1 MYKYLLASF
10 CFLLLSCSSTTNP
23 IELIIKKREPQ
34 LKPIYKNKENHNL
47 QILYTKVVRDSLG
60 MPSFIQYDYQAD
72 NNVYFYPASTMKLPI
87 VALTLQKINELRNT
101 GINITVESKILLLSA
116 DQITTETTFKDL
128 ISKVFLVSDNS
139 ASNILINFLG
149 YNYFN
154 QQMREKGLNTIVL
167 NHKFN
172 PDPYV
177 KTDWKIYTLDR
188 DLISKDETQEIIEH
202 NNLDNL
208 LQGKFQILNGEK
220 VATPFNF
227 KTKNKASLRDL
238 DGVMKRIIYP
248 DLFQE
253 QDRINLSDQDY
264 NFLRYWMSR
273 FTFEDIGIEYQK
285 DSKYFDSYNKF
296 FIYGDSTNAI
306 DRKIRIYN
314 KVGIAYG
321 ALTDISYIR
330 DYQKKIEFFLSAT
343 IYVNQNQIV
352 NDNIYEYDDVGIPF
366 LAELARQVYKLED
379 QYKLI
384 LKLLI
389 AT

>member
-1 MYKYLLASF
+1 MLMYKYLLASF

-285 DSKYFDSYNKF
+285 DSQYFDSYNKF
-296 FIYGDSTNAI
+296 FIYGDSTNTI

-314 KVGIAYG
+314 KVGVAYG

-366 LAELARQVYKLED
+366 LAELARQVYKLEE
-379 QYKLI
+379 QY
-384 LKLLI
+384 
-389 AT
+389 

>member
-1 MYKYLLASF
+1 MRGFFNFMLMYKYLLASF

-296 FIYGDSTNAI
+296 FIYGDSTNAV

-314 KVGIAYG
+314 KVGVAYG

-366 LAELARQVYKLED
+366 LAELARQVYKLEE
-379 QYKLI
+379 QY
-384 LKLLI
+384 
-389 AT
+389 

>member
-177 KTDWKIYTLDR
+177 KNDWKIYTLDR
-188 DLISKDETQEIIEH
+188 DLISIDETQEIIEH

-208 LQGKFQILNGEK
+208 LQGRFQILNGEK

-296 FIYGDSTNAI
+296 FIYGDSTNTI

-314 KVGIAYG
+314 KVGVAYG

-366 LAELARQVYKLED
+366 LAELARQVYKLEE
-379 QYKLI
+379 QY
-384 LKLLI
+384 
-389 AT
+389 

>member
-1 MYKYLLASF
+1 MRGFFNFMLMYKYLLASF

-60 MPSFIQYDYQAD
+60 MPSFIQYDYKVDSDQ
-72 NNVYFYPASTMKLPI
+72 YFYPASTMKLPI

-285 DSKYFDSYNKF
+285 DSQYFDSYNKF
-296 FIYGDSTNAI
+296 FIYGDSTNTI

-314 KVGIAYG
+314 KVGVAYG

-366 LAELARQVYKLED
+366 LAELARQVYKLEE
-379 QYKLI
+379 QY
-384 LKLLI
+384 
-389 AT
+389 

>member
-1 MYKYLLASF
+1 MRGFFNFMLMYKYLLASF

-34 LKPIYKNKENHNL
+34 LKPVYKNKENHNL

-60 MPSFIQYDYQAD
+60 MPSFIEYDYKIDSNQ
-72 NNVYFYPASTMKLPI
+72 YFYPASTMKLPI

-154 QQMREKGLNTIVL
+154 KQMREKGLNTIVL

-208 LQGKFQILNGEK
+208 LQGKFQILNGEE

-227 KTKNKASLRDL
+227 KIKNRASLRDL

-296 FIYGDSTNAI
+296 FIYGDSTNAV

-314 KVGIAYG
+314 KVGVAYG

-330 DYQKKIEFFLSAT
+330 DYQKNIEFFLSAT

-352 NDNIYEYDDVGIPF
+352 NDNIYEYDDLGIPF
-366 LAELARQVYKLED
+366 LAELARQVYKLEE
-379 QYKLI
+379 QY
-384 LKLLI
+384 
-389 AT
+389 

>member
-1 MYKYLLASF
+1 MYKYFLVLFSL
-10 CFLLLSCSSTTNP
+10 LLLSCNSTNNP

-34 LKPIYKNKENHNL
+34 LKSVYKNKENHNL
-47 QILYTKVVRDSLG
+47 QILYTKIVRDSSG
-60 MPSFIQYDYQAD
+60 APTFIENDYQVD
-72 NNVYFYPASTMKLPI
+72 NNFYFYPASTMKLPI

-101 GINITVESKILLLSA
+101 GLNISVENKILLVNEEET
-116 DQITTETTFKDL
+116 IKETTFKDL
-128 ISKVFLVSDNS
+128 IAQVFLVSDNS

-154 QQMREKGLNTIVL
+154 QEMRGKGLNTIVL

-177 KTDWKIYTLDR
+177 KTDWTIYTLEGN
-188 DLISKDETQEIIEH
+188 LISKDEAQEVIEH
-202 NNLDNL
+202 NSLDNL
-208 LQGKFQILNGEK
+208 RQGKSQILNGEK
-220 VATPFNF
+220 VDSPFNF
-227 KTKNKASLRDL
+227 KTKNRASLRDL

-248 DLFQE
+248 ELFE
-253 QDRINLSDQDY
+253 EKDRINLTDQDY

-296 FIYGDSTNAI
+296 FIYGDSTNKI
-306 DRKIRIYN
+306 DRQIRVYN
-314 KVGIAYG
+314 KVGVAYG

-330 DYQKKIEFFLSAT
+330 DYQKDIEFFLSAT

-379 QYKLI
+379 E
-384 LKLLI
+384 
-389 AT
+389 